1 MEIKVSENFERML
14 HGALDVTRDILQE
27 RELDNAQKKYFG
39 DVWECLQNF
48 NLMIKFGYFGH
59 EISTNAEMMA
69 EMKQDKESEDE
80 DESR

>member
-1 MEIKVSENFERML
+1 MEIKVSENFEQML
-14 HGALDVTRDILQE
+14 YGALDATNEILQDY
-27 RELDNAQKKYFG
+27 ELDEAQNKYYR

-48 NLMIKFGYFGH
+48 SLMIKFGYFGH

-80 DESR
+80 